1 MNNDT
6 NEIDTNVNDC
16 LLEVDPV
23 NLLDDLSG
31 EAVEIIPK
39 LPGPIK
45 INEEDELPNLEELE
59 LELELEVQPATFTTS
74 SYEQIMSD
82 IESTV
87 NFQSSSEALHAL
99 NNPEILMNRIQSAF
113 DTFKDKTG
121 RNMTYSEMRFL
132 MG

>member
-6 NEIDTNVNDC
+6 NEIDTNINDC

-31 EAVEIIPK
+31 EPMEIIPK

-59 LELELEVQPATFTTS
+59 PEVRPAIPS
-74 SYEQIMSD
+74 STINYEQIMSD

-99 NNPEILMNRIQSAF
+99 NNPDILMSRIQSAF
-113 DTFKDKTG
+113 DTFKEKTG

>member
-1 MNNDT
+1 MNNDK
-6 NEIDTNVNDC
+6 NEIDTNDC

-59 LELELEVQPATFTTS
+59 LELEVQPASPAS

-113 DTFKDKTG
+113 DTFKEKTG

>member
-1 MNNDT
+1 MDNNT
-6 NEIDTNVNDC
+6 NEIDTNINDC
-16 LLEVDPV
+16 LLELDPV
-23 NLLDDLSG
+23 NLLDDLS
-31 EAVEIIPK
+31 EEPVEIIPK

-59 LELELEVQPATFTTS
+59 PEVRPASPTSTS

-99 NNPEILMNRIQSAF
+99 NNPDILMNRIQSAF
-113 DTFKDKTG
+113 DTFKEKTG

>member
-1 MNNDT
+1 MDNDT
-6 NEIDTNVNDC
+6 NEIDTNINDC

-59 LELELEVQPATFTTS
+59 PEVRPAIPS
-74 SYEQIMSD
+74 STINYEQIMSD

-99 NNPEILMNRIQSAF
+99 NNPEILMSRIQSAF
-113 DTFKDKTG
+113 DTFKEKTG
-121 RNMTYSEMRFL
+121 RNMTYSEMRFM

>member
-6 NEIDTNVNDC
+6 NEIDTNINDC

-45 INEEDELPNLEELE
+45 INEEDELPNLDELE
-59 LELELEVQPATFTTS
+59 LELELEVQPATSTS
-74 SYEQIMSD
+74 SYEEIMSD

-113 DTFKDKTG
+113 DTFKEKTG

>member
-6 NEIDTNVNDC
+6 NEIDTNEC

-45 INEEDELPNLEELE
+45 INEEDELPNLDE
-59 LELELEVQPATFTTS
+59 LELELEVQPATSTS

-113 DTFKDKTG
+113 DTFKEKTG